1 MSPGKSVSRLS
12 SKVRHILTGG
22 NFPPN
27 TSQGAA
33 IQLSI
38 DSSSQDAWVI
48 VKVEGEVD
56 LSNASGLRDHLID
69 QVEQGNYNLAVD
81 LNGVEF
87 MDSSGLAVLISGLRR
102 TKEHDGSLVLISPT
116 ASVKR
121 VLTITGLDRVFDIF
135 DSVEKAAANAAKA

>member
-1 MSPGKSVSRLS
+1 
-12 SKVRHILTGG
+12 
-22 NFPPN
+22 
-27 TSQGAA
+27 
-33 IQLSI
+33 
-38 DSSSQDAWVI
+38 

-56 LSNASGLRDHLID
+56 LSNASGLRDHLIE
-69 QVEQGNYNLAVD
+69 QVEQGNYRLAVD

-121 VLTITGLDRVFDIF
+121 VLTITGLDRVFDIY
-135 DSVEKAAANAAKA
+135 DSVEKAAASAASA

>member
-1 MSPGKSVSRLS
+1 M
-12 SKVRHILTGG
+12 
-22 NFPPN
+22 
-27 TSQGAA
+27 
-33 IQLSI
+33 
-38 DSSSQDAWVI
+38 
-48 VKVEGEVD
+48 D
-56 LSNASGLRDHLID
+56 LSNAAGLRDHLIE
-69 QVEQGNYNLAVD
+69 QVEKGNYNLAVD

-135 DSVEKAAANAAKA
+135 DSVEKAAAGASPA